1 MTRQT
6 LREVVE
12 EASSAINTYKS
23 PSIREAR
30 DALNTIIKAA
40 GLGNL
45 EYESIDGISIHDGTV
60 EVNTTYST
68 RGCVQSG
75 EYVFPEFLL
84 EEADPAAAAKRWG
97 LEMKV
102 SAAQERVDEA
112 RRELEGCVESL
123 EEARAAL
130 AAIDASA

>member
-1 MTRQT
+1 MSQQT

-12 EASSAINTYKS
+12 EASSAINTYTS

-30 DALNTIIKAA
+30 DALNTIINAA

-45 EYESIDGISIHDGTV
+45 EYESIDGISFHDGTV

-75 EYVFPEFLL
+75 EYIFPESLL
-84 EEADPAAAAKRWG
+84 DEAEPETAAKRWG
-97 LEMKV
+97 LEKKV
-102 SAAQERVDEA
+102 SEAQERVDEV
-112 RRELEGCVESL
+112 RRELERCEESL
-123 EEARAAL
+123 EEAKAAL
-130 AAIDASA
+130 AAFDASA